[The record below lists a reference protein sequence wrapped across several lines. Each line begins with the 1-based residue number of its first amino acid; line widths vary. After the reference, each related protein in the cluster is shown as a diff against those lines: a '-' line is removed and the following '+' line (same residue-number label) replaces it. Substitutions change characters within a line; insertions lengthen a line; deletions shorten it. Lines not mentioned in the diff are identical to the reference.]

1 MKKCFRIFARSFPNI
16 HGEADEGKM
25 RLNTQILRAA
35 PVIMA
40 WGLLILLAR
49 AGVFTERFYG
59 LPILFALVSV
69 ATAFFPVPVNVLIL
83 LASQSTSGVAVVAV
97 AAAAT
102 FFAFLLEYFIYDLIV
117 RRGKMLDVKNV
128 KLIAR
133 LFAGFAKY
141 PFSIVAIAAF
151 LPISSEPL
159 RLYAIAVKYNKYH
172 FALAGV
178 LGRAFRFAALVWVG
192 ALLGT
197 PDWLLVLVMLLP
209 GALLLIAYGLRK
221 IKTAYVQTKSR
232 PSLPARE
239 GLALAPDDLSA

>member
-1 MKKCFRIFARSFPNI
+1 MAIREK
-16 HGEADEGKM
+16 
-25 RLNTQILRAA
+25 ILRAA
-35 PVIMA
+35 PVMIA
-40 WGLLILLAR
+40 WGILILIAR
-49 AGVFTERFYG
+49 AGVFTEKFYG
-59 LPILFALVSV
+59 LPVLFALVSV
-69 ATAFFPVPVNVLIL
+69 ACAFFPVPVNVLVL
-83 LASQSTSGVAVVAV
+83 LASQSTDGLSVIAV
-97 AAAAT
+97 ATAAT
-102 FFAFLLEYFIYDLIV
+102 FFAFLLEYAIYDLIV

-128 KLIAR
+128 KLIAK

-141 PFSIVAIAAF
+141 PFSIVAISAF

-159 RLYAIAVKYNKYH
+159 RLYAISVKYNKYH
-172 FALAGV
+172 FALAGM

-221 IKTAYVQTKSR
+221 VKTAYAQSKLR

>member
-1 MKKCFRIFARSFPNI
+1 
-16 HGEADEGKM
+16 M
-25 RLNTQILRAA
+25 RLNSQILRAA
-35 PVIMA
+35 PVIIA
-40 WGLLILLAR
+40 WGLLIVLAR

-59 LPILFALVSV
+59 LPILFVLVSV

-83 LASQSTSGVAVVAV
+83 LAGQATSGVAVVTI

-102 FFAFLLEYFIYDLIV
+102 FFAFLLEYFIYDFIV
-117 RRGKMLDVKNV
+117 QRGRMLDVKNV

-133 LFAGFAKY
+133 LFTGFRKH
-141 PFSIVAIAAF
+141 PFPIIALAAF

-159 RLYAIAVKYNKYH
+159 RLYAISVKYNKYH

-178 LGRAFRFAALVWVG
+178 LGRGFRFAALLWIG

-209 GALLLIAYGLRK
+209 GVLLLIVYGLRK
-221 IKTAYVQTKSR
+221 IRLALAQARSSS
-232 PSLPARE
+232 SLPARE